1 MKLEKE
7 IEHLTQMVFKMA
19 DVVETNLKYA
29 IGLYKEFDEEKY
41 ELINDDV
48 VDMHERLIEEMCLD
62 IMIKERPY
70 AKDLRVVTGIL
81 KLVED
86 LERLGDHAED
96 IATFS
101 RKLVGVKSIEI
112 PNFDSTVDLA
122 LEMAHDSVN
131 SFVNKDDKL
140 ASEVIKKDDIIDE
153 SYDQI
158 ISYLINE
165 TEKGN
170 CVPSFAIYMT
180 LMIKYIERIADHA
193 VNVAEWVIYI
203 SSGFHKDKMIF

>member
-96 IATFS
+96 ISTFS

-122 LEMAHDSVN
+122 LEMVHDSVN

>member
-70 AKDLRVVTGIL
+70 SS
-81 KLVED
+81 
-86 LERLGDHAED
+86 
-96 IATFS
+96 IAIT
-101 RKLVGVKSIEI
+101 
-112 PNFDSTVDLA
+112 T
-122 LEMAHDSVN
+122 
-131 SFVNKDDKL
+131 
-140 ASEVIKKDDIIDE
+140 
-153 SYDQI
+153 
-158 ISYLINE
+158 
-165 TEKGN
+165 T
-170 CVPSFAIYMT
+170 
-180 LMIKYIERIADHA
+180 
-193 VNVAEWVIYI
+193 
-203 SSGFHKDKMIF
+203 